1 MSCLKKNLLI
11 VVKYTYHKIHHV
23 SYLKAYS
30 SVTVHIFIVLYNH
43 RCRTFSSPQKETPI
57 ATKQWLT
64 QIPTPSPGL
73 PVCFP
78 SPWIC
83 LVYILDVSRFRRC
96 VPYKWN
102 HTIIWPF
109 VSGFFHNVF
118 EVHPHCSMCQ
128 NSFPSH
134 CWTICHILGSPSSST
149 AKESACNAGNPGL
162 ISVLGSSPGEGEPT
176 SVFMGFRGGS
186 DSKESACNA
195 GVLGF
200 FLGWKDPLE
209 EGMATHPSILAW
221 RIPMDRGAWRA
232 AVPGVAKS
240 QTWLSTVH
248 AMFCLSICLWWTFGL
263 FSPLG

>member
-1 MSCLKKNLLI
+1 MEFSRQEYWSRLPLPSPGDLPDPGIKPTSLCLLHWQVDSLSVEPLENALLCFSTQSPQTAMSCLKKNLLI

-134 CWTICHILGSPSSST
+134 C
-149 AKESACNAGNPGL
+149 
-162 ISVLGSSPGEGEPT
+162 
-176 SVFMGFRGGS
+176 
-186 DSKESACNA
+186 
-195 GVLGF
+195 
-200 FLGWKDPLE
+200 
-209 EGMATHPSILAW
+209 
-221 RIPMDRGAWRA
+221 
-232 AVPGVAKS
+232 
-240 QTWLSTVH
+240 
-248 AMFCLSICLWWTFGL
+248 
-263 FSPLG
+263 